1 MKTSK
6 SNVLSFKNQ
15 VFYIGLDVHK
25 DKIIAQV
32 RSRGINIKKWR
43 LSGGI
48 KGAEELKDR
57 LEKNYPGGIYQSV
70 YEAGFH
76 GFSIA
81 RRLEELGISC
91 MVVNPADIPTKQKE
105 KEKKNDVVDSKKLAI
120 SLEKAEL
127 DPIYMLNEED
137 EALRSL
143 CRTVHNLSKDM
154 TRIKNR
160 IKGLLYEFGYQ
171 VKSEK
176 KNWSRNYIEELKR
189 LSEET
194 KAGETLKILTMELEM
209 LRGHRKYALLELRRK
224 IESDEKKN
232 EILKLLL
239 TIPGIGFI
247 SAATFICEIIDIN
260 RFSNFDKF
268 ACYIGLI
275 PRTYSSGDKDI
286 NRGKSKRGNKW
297 LSKFVIENTW
307 VAIQKDPVLFKK
319 YSDCVFGNKKKQ
331 IAIIKTAKK
340 LMRRLYYVWKT
351 KTPYEIGVM

>member
-105 KEKKNDVVDSKKLAI
+105 K
-120 SLEKAEL
+120 
-127 DPIYMLNEED
+127 
-137 EALRSL
+137 
-143 CRTVHNLSKDM
+143 
-154 TRIKNR
+154 
-160 IKGLLYEFGYQ
+160 
-171 VKSEK
+171 
-176 KNWSRNYIEELKR
+176 
-189 LSEET
+189 
-194 KAGETLKILTMELEM
+194 
-209 LRGHRKYALLELRRK
+209 
-224 IESDEKKN
+224 EKKN

-340 LMRRLYYVWKT
+340 LMRT
-351 KTPYEIGVM
+351 